1 MRLLT
6 VLTSVAIVG
15 ICDLLLAVWARK
27 IEESLFWINISYCA
41 IDFVELRFLWS
52 WMTVE
57 SSKWLSIII
66 LLNCSLDF
74 ANQSKVICSFSLRI
88 KLSSKRI
95 THWVN
100 VRRISW
106 FVPLLQLS
114 SSFMIDIDEDLW
126 VFMTCIQRLS
136 TIVRHTSSLNSQD
149 VTFFKFKGTS
159 IFSP

>member
-1 MRLLT
+1 
-6 VLTSVAIVG
+6 
-15 ICDLLLAVWARK
+15 
-27 IEESLFWINISYCA
+27 
-41 IDFVELRFLWS
+41 
-52 WMTVE
+52 MTVE

-149 VTFFKFKGTS
+149 VTFFKFKALAFFPHRVIVMARPLSSPMLIALLSLAGPPLFGTREP
-159 IFSP
+159 ICPT